1 MAKMTGGEALAQ
13 TLQAAGAE
21 HIFGISVG
29 SQAPFTLAAMRL
41 GMRIVTVRDEKC
53 AGLMATA
60 YSKISGKPGI
70 CLASG
75 PGAAHLAL
83 GMYEAFNSANAMVAI
98 TSDATVAGMW
108 RPGSTYMD
116 QQAVFQPITKW
127 TVRAESLATLP
138 EIIRRALRV
147 ATTGSPGPVAVIV
160 SNPLWAAEGDIHIPT
175 EAERAHHPAF
185 RVAPGAESVAQ
196 AAQVLLDAKRPAI
209 IAGGGVMLSQA
220 AQDLLELA
228 ELMAIPVATTHVAH
242 GTFPSAHPLSLGVVG
257 NPVAGSRGRIA
268 NKVVGEADVVLV
280 VGSRMD
286 GRTTR
291 GYTLISPDTK
301 LIQID
306 VDPQEIGSHYP
317 VAVGIAADAKLA
329 LEALKAELEQ
339 KVTRPPSM
347 TETPW
352 AKEIAAMVEA
362 WRDEFAPQIYSNA
375 VPIKTPRLFSEI
387 QHFINDDT
395 IVVVD
400 AGGSSYWAPAYLE
413 LTPENQALYPRGAAA
428 IGSALPMALGAQLA
442 APDKRVICISGDGG
456 FGYNIM
462 ELETAVR
469 LNLPVVNIIVNNH
482 ALGMERRGYIEYAG
496 EVPPAPVSFSPQDF
510 SKIAQAFHCFG
521 ARAERPGDISEAI
534 AAALA
539 SGRPAIVDVLTDPE
553 DSDSERTRPW
563 RAY

>member
-1 MAKMTGGEALAQ
+1 MAKMTGGEALAR
-13 TLQAAGAE
+13 TLKAAGVE
-21 HIFGISVG
+21 YIFGISVG
-29 SQAPFTLAAMRL
+29 SQAPLTLGAIRL

-53 AGLMATA
+53 AALMATA

-83 GMYEAFNSANAMVAI
+83 GMYEAFNSANALVAI

-127 TVRAESLATLP
+127 TVRAEALATLP
-138 EIIRRALRV
+138 DITRRALRV
-147 ATTGSPGPVAVIV
+147 ATTGTPGPVSVIV
-160 SNPLWAAEGDIHIPT
+160 SNPLFAAEGDFHIPT
-175 EAERAHHPAF
+175 EAESAHHPAF
-185 RVAPGAESVAQ
+185 RVVPGAESVEQ
-196 AAQVLLDAKRPAI
+196 AAQLLLEAKTPVI
-209 IAGGGVMLSQA
+209 VAGGGVMLSQA
-220 AQDLLELA
+220 AQDLIELA
-228 ELMAIPVATTHVAH
+228 ELLAIPVATTHVAH
-242 GTFPSAHPLSLGVVG
+242 GTFPSAHPLSLGVLG

-268 NKVVGEADVVLV
+268 NKIVGEADVLLV

-291 GYTLISPDTK
+291 GYTLIPSTTK

-306 VDPQEIGSHYP
+306 SDPQEIGSHYP
-317 VAVGIAADAKLA
+317 VEVGIVADAKLA
-329 LEALKAELEQ
+329 LEALKATLDS
-339 KVTRPPSM
+339 KVTRPPSIAD
-347 TETPW
+347 TPR
-352 AKEIAAMVEA
+352 ARAIAAMVEE
-362 WRDEFAPQIYSNA
+362 WHTEFAPQMHSNA
-375 VPIKTPRLFSEI
+375 VPIKTPRLFGEI
-387 QHFINDDT
+387 QHFVNADT

-400 AGGSSYWAPAYLE
+400 AGGSSYWSPAYLE
-413 LTPENQALYPRGAAA
+413 LAPENQAIYPRGAAA

-442 APDKRVICISGDGG
+442 APGKRVICISGDGG

-482 ALGMERRGYIEYAG
+482 SLGMERRGYIDYAG
-496 EVPPAPVSFSPQDF
+496 EVPPGPVSFSPQDF
-510 SKIAQAFHCFG
+510 SKIAQAFNCFG
-521 ARAERPGDISEAI
+521 ARAEKPGDIRGAI

-539 SGRPAIVDVLTDPE
+539 SGQPAIVDVLTDPE

>member
-13 TLQAAGAE
+13 TLKAAGVE
-21 HIFGISVG
+21 YVFGISVG
-29 SQAPFTLAAMRL
+29 SQAPFTLGAMRL

-60 YSKISGKPGI
+60 YGKISGKPGI

-98 TSDATVAGMW
+98 TTDAPVAGQW

-116 QQAVFQPITKW
+116 QQALFQPITKW
-127 TVRAESLATLP
+127 TVRAEALATLP
-138 EIIRRALRV
+138 DIVRRALRE
-147 ATTGSPGPVAVIV
+147 ATTSSPGPVAVIV
-160 SNPLWAAEGDIHIPT
+160 SNPLWAAEGDFTIQT
-175 EAERAHHPAF
+175 EAETAQHPAF
-185 RVAPGAESVAQ
+185 RLAPGAESVAQ
-196 AAQVLLDAKRPAI
+196 AAKLLLTANKPAI
-209 IAGGGVMLSQA
+209 VAGGGVMLSQA
-220 AQDLLELA
+220 AQALIDLA

-268 NKVVGEADVVLV
+268 NQVVGEADVLLV

-291 GYTLISPDTK
+291 GYSLIPPTTR

-306 VDPQEIGSHYP
+306 SDPQEIGNHYP
-317 VAVGIAADAKLA
+317 VEVGIVADAKLA
-329 LEALKAELEQ
+329 LEALKAMLG
-339 KVTRPPSM
+339 KTVTRPSSIAD
-347 TETPW
+347 TPR
-352 AKEIAAMVEA
+352 AREIAAMVEA
-362 WRDEFAPQIYSNA
+362 WYTEFAPQMHSNA
-375 VPIKTPRLFSEI
+375 VPIKTPRLFNEI
-387 QHFINDDT
+387 QHFIDDDT

-442 APDKRVICISGDGG
+442 APEKRVICISGDGG

-469 LNLPVVNIIVNNH
+469 LNLPVVNIIVNNQC
-482 ALGMERRGYIEYAG
+482 LGMERRGYVDYAG
-496 EVPPAPVSFSPQDF
+496 EVPPAPVIFSPQDF
-510 SKIAQAFHCFG
+510 SKIAQAFNCFG
-521 ARAERPGDISEAI
+521 ARAERPGDIREAI
-534 AAALA
+534 SAALA

>member
-13 TLQAAGAE
+13 TLKAAGVE
-21 HIFGISVG
+21 YIFGISVG
-29 SQAPFTLAAMRL
+29 SQAPLTLAAMRL
-41 GMRIVTVRDEKC
+41 GIKIATVRDEKC
-53 AGLMATA
+53 AALMATA
-60 YSKISGKPGI
+60 YGKVSGKPGV
-70 CLASG
+70 CLASS

-83 GMYEAFNSANAMVAI
+83 GMYEAFNSANAILSI
-98 TSDATVAGMW
+98 TADSTVAGQW

-116 QQAVFQPITKW
+116 QQALFQPITKW
-127 TVRAESLATLP
+127 TARAESLATLP
-138 EIIRRALRV
+138 DIVRRALRV

-160 SNPLWAAEGDIHIPT
+160 STPLFAAEGEFNLPAA
-175 EAERAHHPAF
+175 AEIAQAPAF
-185 RVAPGAESVAQ
+185 RVVPGAESVAQ
-196 AAQVLLDAKRPAI
+196 AAQLLRQAKQPAI

-220 AQDLLELA
+220 AQELIELA

-268 NKVVGEADVVLV
+268 NQVVGEADVLLV
-280 VGSRMD
+280 VGTRLD

-291 GYTLISPDTK
+291 GYTLIPPATR

-306 VDPQEIGSHYP
+306 MDPQEIGSHYP
-317 VAVGIAADAKLA
+317 VEVGIVADAKLA
-329 LEALKAELEQ
+329 LEALRAALEQ
-339 KVTRPPSM
+339 HLTRPPSVA
-347 TETPW
+347 ETPK
-352 AKEIAAMVEA
+352 AKEIAAMVEE
-362 WRDEFAPQIYSNA
+362 WRNDFAPQVHSNA
-375 VPIKTPRLFSEI
+375 VPIKTPRLFGEI
-387 QHFINDDT
+387 QHFINAET

-413 LTPENQALYPRGAAA
+413 LSPENQALYPRGAAA

-469 LNLPVVNIIVNNH
+469 LNLPVVNIVVNNH
-482 ALGMERRGYIEYAG
+482 SLGMERRGYIDYAG

-510 SKIAQAFHCFG
+510 SKIAQAFNCFG
-521 ARAERPGDISEAI
+521 ARAEKPGDIREAI

>member
-13 TLQAAGAE
+13 TLKAAGVE
-21 HIFGISVG
+21 YIFGISVG
-29 SQAPFTLAAMRL
+29 SQAPLTLGAIRL
-41 GMRIVTVRDEKC
+41 GMKIVTVRDEKC
-53 AGLMATA
+53 AALMATS
-60 YSKISGKPGI
+60 YSKISGKPGV
-70 CLASG
+70 CLASS

-98 TSDATVAGMW
+98 TSDSTVAGQW

-116 QQAVFQPITKW
+116 QQALFQPLTKW

-138 EIIRRALRV
+138 DIIRRALKV
-147 ATTGSPGPVAVIV
+147 ATTGSPGPVAVIM
-160 SNPLWAAEGDIHIPT
+160 SNPLFAAEGDFHLPT
-175 EAERAHHPAF
+175 AAESAHHPAF
-185 RVAPGAESVAQ
+185 RVVPGAESIEQ
-196 AAQVLLDAKRPAI
+196 AAHVLRAAQRPAI

-220 AQDLLELA
+220 AQELIELA

-268 NKVVGEADVVLV
+268 NKIIAEADVLLV

-291 GYTLISPDTK
+291 GYALIPPTTK

-306 VDPQEIGSHYP
+306 MDPQEIGNHYP
-317 VAVGIAADAKLA
+317 VEVGIVADAKLA
-329 LEALKAELEQ
+329 LEGLKAALEQ
-339 KVTRPPSM
+339 HVTRPPSIAD
-347 TETPW
+347 TPR
-352 AKEIAAMVEA
+352 AKEIAAMVEE
-362 WRDEFAPQIYSNA
+362 WRNEFAPQIYSNA
-375 VPIKTPRLFSEI
+375 VPIKTPRLFGEI
-387 QHFINDDT
+387 QQFITDET

-400 AGGSSYWAPAYLE
+400 AGGSSYWSPAYLE
-413 LTPENQALYPRGAAA
+413 LTPENQPLYPRGAAA

-442 APDKRVICISGDGG
+442 APNKRVICISGDGG

-482 ALGMERRGYIEYAG
+482 ALGMERRGYIDYAG
-496 EVPPAPVSFSPQDF
+496 EVPPGPVSFSPQDF
-510 SKIAQAFHCFG
+510 SKIAQAFNCFG
-521 ARAERPGDISEAI
+521 ARAERPGDIREAI

>member
-13 TLQAAGAE
+13 TLKAAGAE
-21 HIFGISVG
+21 YIFGISVG
-29 SQAPFTLAAMRL
+29 SQAPFTLGAMRL

-53 AGLMATA
+53 AALMATA

-98 TSDATVAGMW
+98 TSDAPVAGQW

-116 QQAVFQPITKW
+116 QQALFQPITKW
-127 TVRAESLATLP
+127 TVRAEALATLP
-138 EIIRRALRV
+138 DIMCRALRE
-147 ATTGSPGPVAVIV
+147 ATTGTPGPVAVIV
-160 SNPLWAAEGDIHIPT
+160 SNPLWAAEGEFAMRT
-175 EAERAHHPAF
+175 EAETAHHPAF
-185 RVAPGAESVAQ
+185 RVAPGTESVAQ
-196 AAQVLLDAKRPAI
+196 AATLLLTATKPAI

-220 AQDLLELA
+220 AQELIDLA

-268 NKVVGEADVVLV
+268 NKVAGEADLLLA
-280 VGSRMD
+280 VGTRLD

-291 GYTLISPDTK
+291 GYSLIPPTTK

-306 VDPQEIGSHYP
+306 IDPQEIGSHYP
-317 VAVGIAADAKLA
+317 VAVGIVADAKLA
-329 LEALKAELEQ
+329 LESLRTALEKS
-339 KVTRPPSM
+339 VTRPPSLA
-347 TETPW
+347 ETPW

-362 WRDEFAPQIYSNA
+362 WYTEFAPQMHSNA
-375 VPIKTPRLFSEI
+375 VPIKTPRLFNEI

-413 LTPENQALYPRGAAA
+413 LAPENQALYPRGAAA

-442 APDKRVICISGDGG
+442 APEKRVICISGDGG

-462 ELETAVR
+462 ELET
-469 LNLPVVNIIVNNH
+469 
-482 ALGMERRGYIEYAG
+482 
-496 EVPPAPVSFSPQDF
+496 
-510 SKIAQAFHCFG
+510 
-521 ARAERPGDISEAI
+521 
-534 AAALA
+534 
-539 SGRPAIVDVLTDPE
+539 
-553 DSDSERTRPW
+553 
-563 RAY
+563 

>member
-13 TLQAAGAE
+13 TLKAAGVE
-21 HIFGISVG
+21 YVFGISVG
-29 SQAPFTLAAMRL
+29 SQAPFTLGAMRV

-60 YSKISGKPGI
+60 YGKISGKPGI

-83 GMYEAFNSANAMVAI
+83 GLYEAFNSANAMVAI
-98 TSDATVAGMW
+98 TSDAPVAGQW

-116 QQAVFQPITKW
+116 QQALFQPITKW
-127 TVRAESLATLP
+127 TVRAEALATLP
-138 EIIRRALRV
+138 DIVRRALRE

-160 SNPLWAAEGDIHIPT
+160 SNPLWAAEGELIIRT
-175 EAERAHHPAF
+175 EAEPAHQPAF
-185 RVAPGAESVAQ
+185 RVGPGVEPVAQ
-196 AAQVLLDAKRPAI
+196 VAKLLAGAKKPVI

-220 AQDLLELA
+220 AQELIDLA

-268 NKVVGEADVVLV
+268 NQVVGEADVLLV
-280 VGSRMD
+280 VGSRLD

-291 GYTLISPDTK
+291 GYSLIPATTR
-301 LIQID
+301 LLQID
-306 VDPQEIGSHYP
+306 IDPREIGSHYA
-317 VAVGIAADAKLA
+317 VEVGIVADAKLA
-329 LEALKAELEQ
+329 LEALKATLE
-339 KVTRPPSM
+339 KTVARPPSIA
-347 TETPW
+347 ETPR
-352 AKEIAAMVEA
+352 AREIAAMVEA
-362 WRDEFAPQIYSNA
+362 WYKEFAPQIHSNA
-375 VPIKTPRLFSEI
+375 VPIKTPRLFNEI

-442 APDKRVICISGDGG
+442 APEKRVICISGDGG

-469 LNLPVVNIIVNNH
+469 LNLPVVNIIVNNQC
-482 ALGMERRGYIEYAG
+482 LGMERRGYVDYAG
-496 EVPPAPVSFSPQDF
+496 EVPPAPVIFNPQDF
-510 SKIAQAFHCFG
+510 SKIAQAFNGFG
-521 ARAERPGDISEAI
+521 ARAERPGDIREAI

>member
-13 TLQAAGAE
+13 TLKAAGVE
-21 HIFGISVG
+21 YVFGISVG
-29 SQAPFTLAAMRL
+29 SPAPFTLGAMRL

-60 YSKISGKPGI
+60 YGKISGKPGI

-98 TSDATVAGMW
+98 TSDAPVGGQW

-116 QQAVFQPITKW
+116 QQALFQPITKW

-138 EIIRRALRV
+138 DIVRRALRE

-160 SNPLWAAEGDIHIPT
+160 SNPLWAAEGEFTIRT
-175 EAERAHHPAF
+175 EAEAAHQPAF
-185 RVAPGAESVAQ
+185 RVGPGAEPIAQ
-196 AAQVLLDAKRPAI
+196 AAKLLAEAKKPVI

-220 AQDLLELA
+220 AQELIDLA

-268 NKVVGEADVVLV
+268 NQVVGEADVLLV
-280 VGSRMD
+280 VGSRLD

-291 GYTLISPDTK
+291 GYSLIPATTR

-306 VDPQEIGSHYP
+306 IDPQEIGSHYP
-317 VAVGIAADAKLA
+317 VEVGIIADAKLA
-329 LEALKAELEQ
+329 LEALKTTLE
-339 KVTRPPSM
+339 KTATRPPSLA
-347 TETPW
+347 ETPR
-352 AKEIAAMVEA
+352 AREIAAMVEA
-362 WRDEFAPQIYSNA
+362 WYTEFAPQMHSNA
-375 VPIKTPRLFSEI
+375 VPIKTPRLFNEI
-387 QHFINDDT
+387 QLFINDDT

-413 LTPENQALYPRGAAA
+413 LAPANQALYPRGAAA

-442 APDKRVICISGDGG
+442 APGKRVICISGDGG

-469 LNLPVVNIIVNNH
+469 LNLPVVNIIVNNQC
-482 ALGMERRGYIEYAG
+482 LGMERRGYVDYAG
-496 EVPPAPVSFSPQDF
+496 EVPPAPVIFSPQDF
-510 SKIAQAFHCFG
+510 SKIAQAFNCFG
-521 ARAERPGDISEAI
+521 ARAERPGDIREAI

>member
-13 TLQAAGAE
+13 VLKAAGVE
-21 HIFGISVG
+21 YIFGISVG
-29 SQAPFTLAAMRL
+29 SQAPFTLGAMRS

-83 GMYEAFNSANAMVAI
+83 GMYEAFNSANAMLAI
-98 TSDATVAGMW
+98 TSDAPVAGQW

-116 QQAVFQPITKW
+116 QQALFQPITKW
-127 TVRAESLATLP
+127 TVRAEALATLP
-138 EIIRRALRV
+138 DVMRRALRE
-147 ATTGSPGPVAVIV
+147 ATTGTPGPVAVIV
-160 SNPLWAAEGDIHIPT
+160 SNPLWATEGEFTIRT
-175 EAERAHHPAF
+175 ETEPAHHPAF
-185 RVAPGAESVAQ
+185 RVAPGAESVEQ
-196 AAQVLLDAKRPAI
+196 AAQVLVEAKKPVI
-209 IAGGGVMLSQA
+209 VAGGGVMLSQA
-220 AQDLLELA
+220 AQDLIELA

-268 NKVVGEADVVLV
+268 NTIVGEADVLLV

-291 GYTLISPDTK
+291 GYSLIPPTTK

-306 VDPQEIGSHYP
+306 IDPQEIGSHYP
-317 VAVGIAADAKLA
+317 VEVGIVADAKLA
-329 LEALKAELEQ
+329 LEALKSILE
-339 KVTRPPSM
+339 KTVTRPPSIA
-347 TETPW
+347 ETPR
-352 AKEIAAMVEA
+352 AREIAAMVEA
-362 WRDEFAPQIYSNA
+362 WHTEFAPQMHSNA
-375 VPIKTPRLFSEI
+375 VPIKTPRLFGEI
-387 QHFINDDT
+387 QHFIDDET

-413 LTPENQALYPRGAAA
+413 LGPENQALYPRGAAA

-442 APDKRVICISGDGG
+442 APQKRVICISGDGG

-469 LNLPVVNIIVNNH
+469 LNLPVVNIIVNNQC
-482 ALGMERRGYIEYAG
+482 LGMERRGYVDYAG

-510 SKIAQAFHCFG
+510 SKIAQAFNCFG
-521 ARAERPGDISEAI
+521 ARAERPGDIREAI

>member
-13 TLQAAGAE
+13 TLKASGVE
-21 HIFGISVG
+21 YIFGISVG
-29 SQAPFTLAAMRL
+29 SQAPLTVGAMRL

-83 GMYEAFNSANAMVAI
+83 GMYEAFNSSNAMVAI
-98 TSDATVAGMW
+98 TSDSTVAGQW

-116 QQAVFQPITKW
+116 QQALFQPLTKW
-127 TVRAESLATLP
+127 TVRAESPAALP
-138 EIIRRALRV
+138 DIIRRALRV
-147 ATTGSPGPVAVIV
+147 ATAGSPGPVAVIV
-160 SNPLWAAEGDIHIPT
+160 STPVFAAEGEFHTPA
-175 EAERAHHPAF
+175 AEPAQQPAF
-185 RVAPGAESVAQ
+185 RVAPGAESVEQ
-196 AAQVLLDAKRPAI
+196 AAQMLLAAQKPAI

-220 AQDLLELA
+220 AQDLIELS
-228 ELMAIPVATTHVAH
+228 ELLAIPVATTHVAH

-257 NPVAGSRGRIA
+257 NPVAGNRGRIA

-280 VGSRMD
+280 VGSRLD

-291 GYTLISPDTK
+291 GYTLIPPTTK
-301 LIQID
+301 IIQID
-306 VDPQEIGSHYP
+306 SDPQEIGSHYP
-317 VAVGIAADAKLA
+317 VEVGIVADAKLA
-329 LEALKAELEQ
+329 LEALKATLE
-339 KVTRPPSM
+339 KHVTRPPSIA
-347 TETPW
+347 ETPQ
-352 AKEIAAMVEA
+352 AREIAAMAED
-362 WRDEFAPQIYSNA
+362 WRNEFAPQVHSNA
-375 VPIKTPRLFSEI
+375 VPIKTPRLFGEI
-387 QHFINDDT
+387 QHFINDET

-469 LNLPVVNIIVNNH
+469 HNLPVVNIIVNNH
-482 ALGMERRGYIEYAG
+482 ALGMERRGYIDYVG

-510 SKIAQAFHCFG
+510 SKIAQAFNCFG
-521 ARAERPGDISEAI
+521 ARAESPGDIRQAI

>member
-13 TLQAAGAE
+13 TLKAAGVE
-21 HIFGISVG
+21 YIFGISVG

-41 GMRIVTVRDEKC
+41 GMKIVTVRDEKC
-53 AGLMATA
+53 AALMATA
-60 YSKISGKPGI
+60 YSKTSGKPGI

-83 GMYEAFNSANAMVAI
+83 GMYEAFNSANAIVTL
-98 TSDATVAGMW
+98 TSDANVAGMW
-108 RPGSTYMD
+108 RPGSAYMD
-116 QQAVFQPITKW
+116 QQALFQPITKW
-127 TVRAESLATLP
+127 TVRAEALATLP
-138 EIIRRALRV
+138 DIIRRALRV
-147 ATTGSPGPVAVIV
+147 STTGSPGPVAVIV
-160 SNPLWAAEGDIHIPT
+160 ANALFATEGDFNIPT
-175 EAERAHHPAF
+175 EAATAQPLAP
-185 RVAPGAESVAQ
+185 RVVPGAESVAQ
-196 AAQVLLDAKRPAI
+196 AAQLLLAAKSPAI
-209 IAGGGVMLSQA
+209 VAGGGVMLSQA
-220 AQDLLELA
+220 AQDLLALA
-228 ELMAIPVATTHVAH
+228 ELMGIPVATTHVAH

-268 NKVVGEADVVLV
+268 NKIVGEADVVLV
-280 VGSRMD
+280 VGSRLD

-291 GYTLISPDTK
+291 GYTLIPPTTK

-306 VDPQEIGSHYP
+306 IDPDEIGSNYP
-317 VAVGIAADAKLA
+317 VEVGIVADARLA
-329 LEALKAELEQ
+329 LEALKTTLAQ
-339 KVTRPPSM
+339 HVTPPPSLAD
-347 TETPW
+347 TPR
-352 AKEIAAMVEA
+352 AREIAAMTEE
-362 WRDEFAPQIYSNA
+362 WYTEFAPQMNSNA
-375 VPIKTPRLFSEI
+375 VPIKTPRLFREI
-387 QHFINDDT
+387 QHFIDDKT

-413 LTPENQALYPRGAAA
+413 LAPENQAVYPRGAAA

-442 APDKRVICISGDGG
+442 APEKRVICISGDGG

-469 LNLPVVNIIVNNH
+469 LNLPVVNIIVNNQC
-482 ALGMERRGYIEYAG
+482 LGMERRGYVDYAG
-496 EVPPAPVSFSPQDF
+496 EVPAEPLAFSPQDF
-510 SKIAQAFHCFG
+510 SKIAQAFNCFG
-521 ARAERPGDISEAI
+521 ARAERPADIRGAI

>member
-1 MAKMTGGEALAQ
+1 
-13 TLQAAGAE
+13 
-21 HIFGISVG
+21 V
-29 SQAPFTLAAMRL
+29 
-41 GMRIVTVRDEKC
+41 V
-53 AGLMATA
+53 
-60 YSKISGKPGI
+60 
-70 CLASG
+70 
-75 PGAAHLAL
+75 
-83 GMYEAFNSANAMVAI
+83 
-98 TSDATVAGMW
+98 
-108 RPGSTYMD
+108 
-116 QQAVFQPITKW
+116 
-127 TVRAESLATLP
+127 
-138 EIIRRALRV
+138 
-147 ATTGSPGPVAVIV
+147 
-160 SNPLWAAEGDIHIPT
+160 
-175 EAERAHHPAF
+175 
-185 RVAPGAESVAQ
+185 PGAESVAQ

-220 AQDLLELA
+220 AQDLIELA

-257 NPVAGSRGRIA
+257 NPAAGSRGRIA
-268 NKVVGEADVVLV
+268 NTVVGEADVLLV

-291 GYTLISPDTK
+291 GYTLIPPTTK

-317 VAVGIAADAKLA
+317 LAVGIVADAKRT
-329 LEALKAELEQ
+329 LEALKATLEN
-339 KVTRPPSM
+339 KVTRPPALA
-347 TETPW
+347 ETPR
-352 AKEIAAMVEA
+352 AREIAAMIEA
-362 WRDEFAPQIYSNA
+362 WYTEFAPQIHSNA
-375 VPIKTPRLFSEI
+375 VPIKTPRLFGDI
-387 QHFINDDT
+387 QPFINAET

-400 AGGSSYWAPAYLE
+400 AGGASYWSPAYLE
-413 LTPENQALYPRGAAA
+413 LAPENQALYPRGAAA

-442 APDKRVICISGDGG
+442 APEKRVICISGDGG

-482 ALGMERRGYIEYAG
+482 ALGMERRGYLEYAG

-510 SKIAQAFHCFG
+510 SKIAQAFNCFG
-521 ARAERPGDISEAI
+521 ARVERPGDIRAAI

-539 SGRPAIVDVLTDPE
+539 SGRPAIVDVVTDPE

>member
-13 TLQAAGAE
+13 TLKAAGVE
-21 HIFGISVG
+21 YIFGISVG
-29 SQAPFTLAAMRL
+29 SQAPLTLAAIRL
-41 GMRIVTVRDEKC
+41 GMKIVTVRDEKC

-60 YSKISGKPGI
+60 YGKISGKPGV
-70 CLASG
+70 CLASS

-83 GMYEAFNSANAMVAI
+83 GMYEAFNSANAMLSI
-98 TSDATVAGMW
+98 TADSTVAGQW

-116 QQAVFQPITKW
+116 QQALFQPITKW

-138 EIIRRALRV
+138 DIVRRALRV

-160 SNPLWAAEGDIHIPT
+160 STPLFAAEGDFNLPAA
-175 EAERAHHPAF
+175 AEVAQAPAF

-196 AAQVLLDAKRPAI
+196 AAQLLREAKRPAI
-209 IAGGGVMLSQA
+209 IAGGGVTLSQA
-220 AQDLLELA
+220 AQELIELA
-228 ELMAIPVATTHVAH
+228 ELTAVPVATTHVAH

-268 NKVVGEADVVLV
+268 NKVVGEADVLLV
-280 VGSRMD
+280 VGSRLD

-291 GYTLISPDTK
+291 GYALIPPATK

-306 VDPQEIGSHYP
+306 TDPQEIGSHYP
-317 VAVGIAADAKLA
+317 VEVGVVADAKLA
-329 LEALKAELEQ
+329 LGALKAALERD
-339 KVTRPPSM
+339 VTRPPSVA
-347 TETPW
+347 ETQR
-352 AKEIAAMVEA
+352 AKEIAAMVEE
-362 WRDEFAPQIYSNA
+362 WRNEFAPQIHSNA
-375 VPIKTPRLFSEI
+375 VPIKTPRLFGEI

-413 LTPENQALYPRGAAA
+413 LAPENQALYPRGAAA

-469 LNLPVVNIIVNNH
+469 LNLPVVNIVVNNH
-482 ALGMERRGYIEYAG
+482 SLGMERRGYIDYAG
-496 EVPPAPVSFSPQDF
+496 EVPPGPVSFSPQDF
-510 SKIAQAFHCFG
+510 SKIAQAFNCFG
-521 ARAERPGDISEAI
+521 ARAEKPGDIREAI

>member
-21 HIFGISVG
+21 YIFGISVG

-83 GMYEAFNSANAMVAI
+83 GMYEAFNSANALVAI
-98 TSDATVAGMW
+98 TSDTTVAGMW

-160 SNPLWAAEGDIHIPT
+160 SNPIWAAEGDVHIPA
-175 EAERAHHPAF
+175 EAERVHHPAF
-185 RVAPGAESVAQ
+185 RMAPGAESVAQ

-220 AQDLLELA
+220 AQDLIELA

-268 NKVVGEADVVLV
+268 NKIVGEADVVLV

-306 VDPQEIGSHYP
+306 IDPQEIGSHYS
-317 VAVGIAADAKLA
+317 VAVGIVADAKLA
-329 LEALKAELEQ
+329 LEALKATLEQ

-347 TETPW
+347 TETPR

-362 WRDEFAPQIYSNA
+362 WRDEFAPQIHSNA
-375 VPIKTPRLFSEI
+375 APIKTPRLFSEI

-395 IVVVD
+395 IMVVD

-510 SKIAQAFHCFG
+510 SKIAQAFNCFG
-521 ARAERPGDISEAI
+521 ARAERPGEISEAI